1 MLRRRILLPFAAA
14 AWLSGG
20 SALGCAGAA
29 RTPDGAREHWAF
41 TGPWDPRSAV
51 SAIRNREHLDVVVSG
66 WIGFDSITGA
76 PFVRYPDSLVTR
88 GANTRYMALVT
99 SELDERFRPE
109 IVRELGRD
117 QARLVATAEWIART
131 VADAGY
137 DGVVLDFENHEPADL
152 DLLVRVSKAIAD
164 SVRGRGVRLVTIA
177 IPAGDTIGYPAR
189 PLLTAADYV
198 LVMLYDQHWNRSAPG
213 PVAAPDWVRKWLSV
227 RVAEAGAARVVAAL
241 PLYGYQWRPDSAV
254 AATVGLE
261 DARALAARSG
271 APLER
276 DPASGMLRARDGERW
291 ELWVAD
297 APLLRTLVGI
307 GQELGVTRFA
317 YWRLGL
323 EDPAIWGTLVRRERL
338 TGRR

>member
-1 MLRRRILLPFAAA
+1 MRGFSRRIVLLSAAA
-14 AWLSGG
+14 GFTAGPAVL
-20 SALGCAGAA
+20 ACAGAA
-29 RTPDGAREHWAF
+29 RATDDGREHWAF

-51 SAIRNREHLDVVVSG
+51 SAIRNREHLDVIVSG
-66 WIGFDSITGA
+66 WIGFDSLTGA
-76 PFVRYPDSLVTR
+76 PFVRYPDTLVTR
-88 GANTRYMALVT
+88 GGSTRYMALVT

-117 QARLVATAEWIART
+117 PARLVATAEWIAKT
-131 VADAGY
+131 VAAAGY
-137 DGVVLDFENHEPADL
+137 AGVVLDFENHDPADL
-152 DLLVRVSKAIAD
+152 DILVRVSKAIAD
-164 SVRGRGVRLVTIA
+164 SVRGRGVRLVSIA
-177 IPAGDTIGYPAR
+177 VPAGDTVGYPAR
-189 PLLTAADYV
+189 PLLAAADFV

-213 PVAAPDWVRKWLSV
+213 PVAAPDWVRKWLAV

-254 AATVGLE
+254 AATVGFE

-271 APLER
+271 VALER
-276 DPASGMLRARDGERW
+276 APASGTLRARDGELW

-307 GQELGVTRFA
+307 GQELGVSRFA

-323 EDPAIWGTLVRRERL
+323 EDPAIWGALVRR
-338 TGRR
+338 